1 MPTNKDAEM
10 RYRIIDRCLSN
21 RLRKYTI
28 YDLVD
33 EVNRQLL
40 DLQGKTVSKRTIQKD
55 LEELTFRPYCAP
67 IESYKGPSRMHY
79 IHYADDSYSLY
90 NNDLSVKEVQTLQ
103 SVIDMLGRFRG
114 STTHAWLEE
123 VLSNLEYRF
132 GIKSDTKLVIAFEE
146 NEQLQGLE
154 HLSNLIDATLHHQAI
169 ELAYEP
175 YGKTK
180 RICPVHP
187 YFMKQYNGRWFLL
200 GLNSEK
206 RRIETYALDRIKE
219 VKALAEGF
227 IPNEDIDFGAYF
239 EHIVGISV
247 PYDSLEPIELILRF
261 SEKRFPYV
269 SSKPIHASQKLLS
282 TPCTISISVIPT
294 PELTQQIFSF
304 GPDVEVLA
312 PESFRSEIA
321 EKIKATYNLYQ
332 TV

>member
-1 MPTNKDAEM
+1 MPTNKDAEV
-10 RYRIIDRCLSN
+10 RYRIIDRCLSD

-40 DLQGKTVSKRTIQKD
+40 DLLGKTVSKRTIQKD
-55 LEELTFRPYCAP
+55 LEELTYRPYCAP
-67 IESYKGPSRMHY
+67 IESYKGPNRKHY
-79 IHYADDSYSLY
+79 IHYSDDSYSIY
-90 NNDLSVKEVQTLQ
+90 SNDLSVKEVQTLQ
-103 SVIDMLGRFRG
+103 SVINMLGRFRG

-123 VLSNLEYRF
+123 VISNLEYRF
-132 GIKSDTKLVIAFEE
+132 GIKNNAERLVAFEE

-154 HLSNLIDATLHHQAI
+154 HLSPLIDATLHCQVI

-180 RICPVHP
+180 RICPIHP
-187 YFMKQYNGRWFLL
+187 YFMKQYNGRWFLF
-200 GLNSEK
+200 GLNTEK
-206 RRIETYALDRIKE
+206 GKIETYALDRIKA
-219 VKALAEGF
+219 VKTLAIEF
-227 IPNEDIDFGAYF
+227 IPNEDTDFEAYF
-239 EHIVGISV
+239 EHIVGVSV
-247 PYDSLEPIELILRF
+247 PYGSHKPIELILRF

-269 SSKPIHASQKLLS
+269 RSKPIHVSQKLLS

-312 PESFRSEIA
+312 PESFRHEIA

>member
-227 IPNEDIDFGAYF
+227 IPNEGIDFGAYF

-247 PYDSLEPIELILRF
+247 PYDSLEPINLF
-261 SEKRFPYV
+261 YG
-269 SSKPIHASQKLLS
+269 SQRKDS
-282 TPCTISISVIPT
+282 PM
-294 PELTQQIFSF
+294 
-304 GPDVEVLA
+304 
-312 PESFRSEIA
+312 
-321 EKIKATYNLYQ
+321 
-332 TV
+332 